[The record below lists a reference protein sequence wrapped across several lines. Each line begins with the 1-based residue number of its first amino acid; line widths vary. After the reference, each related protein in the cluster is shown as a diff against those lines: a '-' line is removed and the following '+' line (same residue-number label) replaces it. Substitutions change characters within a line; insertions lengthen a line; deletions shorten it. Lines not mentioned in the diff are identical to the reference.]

1 MKTGDDTWT
10 LPRTKLRTVEV
21 RRARALEVARNRL
34 LTTGLIFMFAFLV
47 ISGRLIDLTIVDDL
61 SETRSVAAAIEKST
75 VSRGDIEDRNGRILA
90 TSLPI
95 PSVYADP
102 HDIIDVDAA
111 VRDIATVFPD
121 LDRQV
126 LRQKLSSASR
136 FVWIRRQVSLDD
148 KIKINRL
155 GIPGINFVEERRRF
169 YPTASAAGHVLGF
182 TDIDGRGI
190 AGVEEYFE
198 SQLANGE
205 TLKLSLDVRVQQLM
219 REELDKARREF
230 NAIGAAGVVLDVN
243 TGELIAMVS
252 LPDFD
257 PNAPVT
263 DPKDDARFNRITK
276 GVYEMGSTFKVFT
289 LAMALD
295 SGVTTLR
302 GGYDASRPIH
312 IARYTISD
320 YHAQNRWLSVPEI
333 LIHSSNVGAALMAV
347 DVGTSRQRQYLQRFG
362 LLSRLSVELPEIG
375 KPLIP
380 DPWREINTM
389 TISFG
394 HGLAV
399 TPLHLATGVASV
411 VNGGVLRQPTLVRR
425 VASDVPPGKP
435 AVSAKTSRQMDDL
448 MRLVVQYGTG
458 TKAEVPGYEVG
469 GKTGTAEKLGNG
481 RYVANARIAS
491 FVGAFPMSAPRYVV
505 LAMLDEPKGNKSTY
519 NYATGGWVAAPVVGA
534 VIRQMAPILG
544 IPPEPTQV
552 AAASS
557 GKEKSSTKPKK
568 VAVRDAIARIQGK
581 QVATN

>member
-1 MKTGDDTWT
+1 MKTGDDPWV
-10 LPRTKLRTVEV
+10 LPRTRLVTVEA
-21 RRARALEVARNRL
+21 RRVRALEVARNRL
-34 LTTGLIFMFAFLV
+34 LATGLIFLFAFLV
-47 ISGRLIDLTIVDDL
+47 IGGRLIDLTVVDQT
-61 SETRSVAAAIEKST
+61 EARSVAAAIKQST
-75 VSRGDIEDRNGRILA
+75 AGRGDIVDRNGTILA

-102 HDIIDVDAA
+102 HEIIDVDAA
-111 VRDIATVFPD
+111 VHDLASVLPD
-121 LDRQV
+121 LDRQAM
-126 LRQKLSSASR
+126 RKKLASASR
-136 FVWIRRQVSLDD
+136 FVWIKRQISYND

-155 GIPGINFVEERRRF
+155 GIPGISFVDERRRF
-169 YPTASAAGHVLGF
+169 YPTGNAAGHILGF
-182 TDIDGRGI
+182 TDVDGRGI
-190 AGVEEYFE
+190 AGVEEFFE
-198 SQLANGE
+198 PQLSNGE
-205 TLKLSLDVRVQQLM
+205 VLTLSLDVRIQQLM
-219 REELDKARREF
+219 RQELDRARREF
-230 NAIGAAGVVLDVN
+230 NAIGAAGLVLDVN
-243 TGELIAMVS
+243 TGELLAMVS

-312 IARYTISD
+312 IANHTISD

-333 LIHSSNVGAALMAV
+333 LIHSSNIGAALMAV

-362 LLSRLSVELPEIG
+362 LLVRPSIELPEVG
-375 KPLIP
+375 SPLTP

-389 TISFG
+389 TIAYG

-399 TPLHLATGVASV
+399 TPLHLAVGVGSV
-411 VNGGVLRQPTLVRR
+411 VNGGILRQPTLVRQ
-425 VASDVPPGKP
+425 ASSDIRPGKP
-435 AVSAKTSRQMDDL
+435 TVSAKTSRQMCDL

-458 TKAEVPGYEVG
+458 SKAEVPGYDVG
-469 GKTGTAEKLGNG
+469 GKTGTAEKLGHG

-534 VIRQMAPILG
+534 VVRQMAPILG

-552 AAASS
+552 AAAGS
-557 GKEKSSTKPKK
+557 GKNKADAKPSKST
-568 VAVRDAIARIQGK
+568 VRDAIARVQGK
-581 QVATN
+581 QVAAN